1 MKGRSMKKIKSEIP
15 ATFYVCVID
24 WNTDKV
30 IKQMGPFTESKAE
43 KVADGLEINLDH
55 ENFFVGIREV
65 K

>member
-1 MKGRSMKKIKSEIP
+1 MKKIKSEIVQ
-15 ATFYVCVID
+15 TFYVCVVEWD
-24 WNTDKV
+24 TDKV

-55 ENFFVGIREV
+55 EKFFVGIREV